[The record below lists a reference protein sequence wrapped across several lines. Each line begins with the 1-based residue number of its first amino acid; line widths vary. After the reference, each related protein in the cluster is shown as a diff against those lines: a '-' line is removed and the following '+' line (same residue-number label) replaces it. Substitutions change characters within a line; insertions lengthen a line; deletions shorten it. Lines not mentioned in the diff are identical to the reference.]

1 MVVKYIGEVV
11 PGKLSSAS
19 AVEVFD
25 DRIYIAGDNIN
36 FIYLYS
42 KNFFLID
49 RIKLFT
55 DADFEEQNK
64 PVKKDWEAMSV
75 ITAPQRNP
83 KLLLIGSGS
92 KKVTRDYAILLN
104 LSSRK
109 INNVEHW
116 PRFYDAVRQMLK
128 PGEELNI
135 EGLAQVKDH
144 LVLLNRGNLNTGNAV
159 FITDVSAVFQYTNV
173 IHRIESAPL
182 DIAETKA
189 GFTGAYYL
197 EETDTLFYTA
207 AAELTVN
214 AYNDGK
220 VLGSAVGYFSN
231 VSQRLKENSWVP
243 DAQVAF
249 NNVLEG
255 KVESLTLLRKIDN
268 KYVFLVVTDNDGVPG
283 SMYQLLIEL

>member
-1 MVVKYIGEVV
+1 MIVKYIGEVV

-25 DRIYIAGDNIN
+25 DRIYIAGDDIN

-42 KNFFLID
+42 KHFFLID
-49 RIKLFT
+49 RIKLFA
-55 DADFEEQNK
+55 DADFEELNK

-75 ITAPQRNP
+75 ITAPKRNP

-109 INNVEHW
+109 INNLEHW
-116 PRFYDAVRQMLK
+116 PRFYNVIRQKLK
-128 PGEELNI
+128 PEEELNI
-135 EGLAQVKDH
+135 EGLAQVQDH
-144 LVLLNRGNLNTGNAV
+144 LVLLNRGNVNTGNAI
-159 FITDVSAVFQYTNV
+159 FITSANAAFQFTDV

-214 AYNDGK
+214 AYFDGK
-220 VLGSAVGYFSN
+220 VLGSAIGYFSN
-231 VSQRLKENSWVP
+231 VSRRLKDNMWVP

-249 NNVLEG
+249 NNELEG
-255 KVESLTLLRKIDN
+255 KVESLTLLRKINN

>member
-25 DRIYIAGDNIN
+25 NKVYIAGDNIN

-42 KNFFLID
+42 KRFFLID
-49 RIKLFT
+49 RVKLFA
-55 DADFEEQNK
+55 DADFEEQKK

-75 ITAPQRNP
+75 ITAAGRYP

-92 KKVTRDYAILLN
+92 KNVVRDYAILLN

-116 PRFYDAVRQMLK
+116 PRFYNSVRKFLK
-128 PGEELNI
+128 PDEELNI

-144 LVLLNRGNLNTGNAV
+144 LVLLNRGNVNTGNAI
-159 FITDVSAVFQYTNV
+159 FITDVSAAFHYTDF
-173 IHRIESAPL
+173 IHRIESAPF

-197 EETDTLFYTA
+197 EEIDTLFYTA
-207 AAELTVN
+207 AAELTSN
-214 AYNDGK
+214 AYYDGK
-220 VLGSAVGYFSN
+220 VLGSAVGCFFN
-231 VSQRLKENSWVP
+231 VSQRLKDNVWVP
-243 DAQVAF
+243 DKQIAF
-249 NNVLEG
+249 NNQLQG

>member
-1 MVVKYIGEVV
+1 
-11 PGKLSSAS
+11 
-19 AVEVFD
+19 
-25 DRIYIAGDNIN
+25 
-36 FIYLYS
+36 
-42 KNFFLID
+42 
-49 RIKLFT
+49 
-55 DADFEEQNK
+55 
-64 PVKKDWEAMSV
+64 
-75 ITAPQRNP
+75 
-83 KLLLIGSGS
+83 
-92 KKVTRDYAILLN
+92 
-104 LSSRK
+104 
-109 INNVEHW
+109 
-116 PRFYDAVRQMLK
+116 MLK

-159 FITDVSAVFQYTNV
+159 FITDVSAAFQYTNV